1 MDKNLVKVVEKGE
14 ELYPEKLAEIDNPPE
29 RLFCIGDLRL
39 LKKRAVAVVGSRK
52 ASEYG
57 KQVAMRIG
65 KEAAENGVVL
75 VSGMA
80 KGIDSFGHLGALKSK
95 GETIAVLGCGI
106 DVCYPKENMKLYE
119 EIKESGLIVSE
130 YPPGTAPKPYM
141 FPERNRIISALSEV
155 IVVVEAGTNSG
166 SLITAEIGASQGKTV
181 MAVPGNI
188 NAHFSLGTNKLIADG
203 AAIVT
208 VVDDVFLAM
217 GVEPSIS
224 EEEKA
229 QLGEG
234 EEALYRLVKEQGE
247 VSTDFLCST
256 LNKTIVEVNGLV
268 TVLEMKGLVAYSL
281 GRIFAVK

>member
-80 KGIDSFGHLGALKSK
+80 KGIDSFGHLGALKST

-155 IVVVEAGTNSG
+155 IVVVEAGSNSG

>member
-1 MDKNLVKVVEKGE
+1 M
-14 ELYPEKLAEIDNPPE
+14 
-29 RLFCIGDLRL
+29 
-39 LKKRAVAVVGSRK
+39 
-52 ASEYG
+52 
-57 KQVAMRIG
+57 
-65 KEAAENGVVL
+65 
-75 VSGMA
+75 
-80 KGIDSFGHLGALKSK
+80 
-95 GETIAVLGCGI
+95 
-106 DVCYPKENMKLYE
+106 
-119 EIKESGLIVSE
+119 
-130 YPPGTAPKPYM
+130 
-141 FPERNRIISALSEV
+141 
-155 IVVVEAGTNSG
+155 VVEAGTNSG

>member
-80 KGIDSFGHLGALKSK
+80 KGIDSFGHLGALKST